1 MAELAAGKV
10 TASHRDRDAYIYVR
24 QSTVV
29 QVMHNTESLARQY
42 DLRERAA
49 ALGWPGHQ
57 IVVVDED
64 LGRSG
69 ATTTGRKGFSNLVAD
84 VGLGKAGIILGLEV
98 SRLARNN
105 ADWYQLLDLCALTD
119 TLIGDADGIYHPK
132 DYNDRLV
139 LGLKGTMSEAELHL
153 IRSRLTE
160 GRRHK
165 AARGDLRISLPA
177 GLDYDD
183 DGRVIITPDE
193 AVAAAIAAV
202 FARFTE
208 HGSAG
213 QVLASLRDDGLRLPR
228 RPGGRGRRI
237 TWIPASYPA
246 VHSILTNPA
255 YAGTFA
261 YGRSRAGKSIGE
273 GGQVI
278 TRQQKLPRT
287 EWEVVIPGHHPGYL
301 TWEAYEANTAQLAA
315 NKTPPRGQGG
325 GAPREGRALLQGLLR
340 CGRCG
345 RMMQTGYSGP
355 AGNSP
360 RYLCARIQMHYG
372 RDGAHACQSTGGRRL
387 EQTVLAE
394 LFAVL
399 APAALAA
406 TAQAMAEAETCY
418 RQRLQVFE
426 LAAERARYEAD
437 RALRQFNAVEP
448 ENRLVARTLERA
460 LEDKLG
466 AVRAAGND
474 LAAQQARRPVTLTG
488 AEIAWISSAGADVRA
503 VFDAPATTTRERKQL
518 IRAVIT
524 EVVLTVNT
532 QTRIADLRIIWQG
545 GASTELTMPIN
556 KTGGHF
562 RATPEDTV
570 DLVRRLAP
578 HYHDTTIAHIL
589 AQQHRRTATGL
600 PWTKIRVRSLRH
612 CHGIPAW
619 QPPRSAGNVGADGQD
634 VVVVSV
640 REAARLLQV
649 SQDTIYRWLRDG
661 FITGEQITPGAPWQ
675 IRIDQALRDR
685 IRPEAPAGWLPL
697 DRAARVLGVARQT
710 VLHKVQRGELAA
722 IHVSSGR
729 RKGLRIQVEH
739 DQPGLFDQPR

>member
-1 MAELAAGKV
+1 MTGCGCPAVLEGAA
-10 TASHRDRDAYIYVR
+10 
-24 QSTVV
+24 
-29 QVMHNTESLARQY
+29 
-42 DLRERAA
+42 
-49 ALGWPGHQ
+49 
-57 IVVVDED
+57 
-64 LGRSG
+64 
-69 ATTTGRKGFSNLVAD
+69 
-84 VGLGKAGIILGLEV
+84 
-98 SRLARNN
+98 
-105 ADWYQLLDLCALTD
+105 
-119 TLIGDADGIYHPK
+119 
-132 DYNDRLV
+132 
-139 LGLKGTMSEAELHL
+139 
-153 IRSRLTE
+153 
-160 GRRHK
+160 
-165 AARGDLRISLPA
+165 
-177 GLDYDD
+177 
-183 DGRVIITPDE
+183 
-193 AVAAAIAAV
+193 
-202 FARFTE
+202 
-208 HGSAG
+208 
-213 QVLASLRDDGLRLPR
+213 
-228 RPGGRGRRI
+228 RRI

-261 YGRSRAGKSIGE
+261 YGRGPRPGKSIGE

-301 TWEAYEANTAQLAA
+301 TWEAYEANIARLAA

-460 LEDKLG
+460 LEDKLA

-532 QTRIADLRIIWQG
+532 QTRDRGPADHLAG
-545 GASTELTMPIN
+545 
-556 KTGGHF
+556 
-562 RATPEDTV
+562 
-570 DLVRRLAP
+570 RR
-578 HYHDTTIAHIL
+578 
-589 AQQHRRTATGL
+589 QHRADHAHQQDRRAL
-600 PWTKIRVRSLRH
+600 PRHARGHRGPGTPSRPALPRHHHRPYPGPAAPPHRHRPAVDQDPRQEPASLSRH
-612 CHGIPAW
+612 
-619 QPPRSAGNVGADGQD
+619 S
-634 VVVVSV
+634 
-640 REAARLLQV
+640 RL
-649 SQDTIYRWLRDG
+649 
-661 FITGEQITPGAPWQ
+661 P
-675 IRIDQALRDR
+675 
-685 IRPEAPAGWLPL
+685 APA
-697 DRAARVLGVARQT
+697 
-710 VLHKVQRGELAA
+710 QRGKC
-722 IHVSSGR
+722 R
-729 RKGLRIQVEH
+729 
-739 DQPGLFDQPR
+739 